1 MTSIPPIRITR
12 DLRLMIASAL
22 DGGAASDHLTS
33 VAGLV
38 AAAPGRMDACEVVAI
53 SAQGSLDRA
62 RNALLGAFLASDAT
76 HLLLVDGTIGF
87 DPAAVLGVIDL
98 MQGDDTYAMITAPCV
113 MREVNWGLVQ
123 AASVAGLGDA
133 DPAQLARF
141 GGQFAFEV
149 ADPDADLA
157 LDILTE
163 LTGAEAG
170 LMVIRRDVI
179 EALWAAHPELHYLP
193 DRPDLIPGQ
202 PPRMLAAL
210 FQSTVDPAS
219 NRYLSGAMLF
229 SYRARAAGFRLWLAP
244 WLGTTNTGAARFAGT
259 LADMAAL
266 EPGEADEPLT
276 SHPPADG
283 IR

>member
-1 MTSIPPIRITR
+1 MTGIAPIRITR

-22 DGGAASDHLTS
+22 DGGAASDHLMS

-38 AAAPGRMDACEVVAI
+38 GAAPGRMDACEVVAI
-53 SAQGSLDRA
+53 AAQGALDRA
-62 RNALLGAFLASDAT
+62 RNALLGVFLASDAT
-76 HLLLVDGTIGF
+76 HLLLVDGAIGF

-98 MQGDDTYAMITAPCV
+98 MQGDDAYAIVTAPCL

-123 AASVAGLGDA
+123 VASVAGLGDA
-133 DPAQLARF
+133 DPAELARF
-141 GGQFAFEV
+141 GGQFAFEI
-149 ADPDADLA
+149 ADPDGGLA
-157 LDILTE
+157 LDRLTE

-179 EALWAAHPELHYLP
+179 EALWTAHPELHYAP
-193 DRPDLIPGQ
+193 DRSDLVPGQ
-202 PPRMLAAL
+202 PPRMLTAL

-219 NRYLSGAMLF
+219 NRLLSGAMLF

-244 WLGTTNTGAARFAGT
+244 WLGTTNTGHARFAAT
-259 LADMAAL
+259 LADIAAL
-266 EPGEADEPLT
+266 DPPEADEPLT